1 MPSQDESVLPF
12 MLLGFNFIT
21 SASLM
26 SQSMYLGF
34 SGQDTSLFEHDPVAS
49 VSVAFCHSLISLVG
63 AVENG
68 SGMP

>member
-1 MPSQDESVLPF
+1 MPTQEDSVLPF

-26 SQSMYLGF
+26 GQSMYLGF

-49 VSVAFCHSLISLVG
+49 VIAAICHSLISLVG
-63 AVENG
+63 AVKNG

>member
-1 MPSQDESVLPF
+1 

-21 SASLM
+21 SASVM

-34 SGQDTSLFEHDPVAS
+34 SGQDTSLFEHDLVAS
-49 VSVAFCHSLISLVG
+49 VSVIFCHSFISLIG

>member
-1 MPSQDESVLPF
+1 MPTQEESVLPF

-34 SGQDTSLFEHDPVAS
+34 YGQDTALFEHDSVAS

-63 AVENG
+63 AVKNG
-68 SGMP
+68 SGKP